1 MEPVDWLW
9 GKEGKARLIK
19 STLHRNLY
27 LQLLEWNQN
36 CLPFLNPPSDQFFF
50 CLHIATSTVTEWN
63 VFYDEGRIRP
73 KSQFELFGSWVVLV
87 VKLTTFEETTL
98 AMLTNLVLLTPLV
111 LSTTWILIQ
120 FEKLC
125 HLGRR
130 VAAAAIGIRF
140 SRTVNWDVFPG
151 TSMAW
156 NNK

>member
-1 MEPVDWLW
+1 MEPFDWLW
-9 GKEGKARLIK
+9 GNGKEGKARLIK
-19 STLHRNLY
+19 STLHQNLY

-36 CLPFLNPPSDQFFF
+36 CLPFHNPPSDQFFF

-63 VFYDEGRIRP
+63 VSYDEGRIGP

-87 VKLTTFEETTL
+87 VKLTTFEKTTL
-98 AMLTNLVLLTPLV
+98 ALLTNLVLLTPLV

-130 VAAAAIGIRF
+130 VAAAIGIRF
-140 SRTVNWDVFPG
+140 SRTVNWNVFFRYQHG
-151 TSMAW
+151 LEQ
-156 NNK
+156 

>member
-1 MEPVDWLW
+1 ML
-9 GKEGKARLIK
+9 
-19 STLHRNLY
+19 S
-27 LQLLEWNQN
+27 
-36 CLPFLNPPSDQFFF
+36 
-50 CLHIATSTVTEWN
+50 
-63 VFYDEGRIRP
+63 YDEGRIGP

-98 AMLTNLVLLTPLV
+98 ALLTNLVLLTPLD

-130 VAAAAIGIRF
+130 EAAAIGIRF
-140 SRTVNWDVFPG
+140 SRTVNIIYLKDIFAG